1 MAPVIACLHHL
12 DEPTLGLAGPA
23 LAGAGVEVSD
33 HDVGRKGAL
42 PRLDEVAGL
51 ISFGGDQSVT
61 ALERQPALAAEVRLL
76 ATAVERELPVLG
88 VCLGGQLLA
97 RALGA
102 AVRPMPRRMLGWYE
116 AERLEDSEGDP
127 VFGALPRR
135 LSALHWNEDVF
146 ELPAGAVEL
155 LSRPGP
161 GVEAFRAG
169 ASAWGIQF
177 HPEVDA
183 ALFEHWCRGYPE
195 QLAEADISAG
205 EARAAQV
212 RHMPAQE
219 TLAAAL
225 FGAFA
230 HLVTER
236 VPA

>member
-1 MAPVIACLHHL
+1 M
-12 DEPTLGLAGPA
+12 
-23 LAGAGVEVSD
+23 
-33 HDVGRKGAL
+33 
-42 PRLDEVAGL
+42 
-51 ISFGGDQSVT
+51 
-61 ALERQPALAAEVRLL
+61 
-76 ATAVERELPVLG
+76 ERELPVLG

-102 AVRPMPRRMLGWYE
+102 AVRPMPSRMVGWFPTQ
-116 AERLEDSEGDP
+116 RLEESEADP
-127 VFGALPRR
+127 VFGALPP
-135 LSALHWNEDVF
+135 SMSVLHWNEDAF

-169 ASAWGIQF
+169 PSAWGIQF

-183 ALFEHWCRGYPE
+183 PVFEHWCTGFPE
-195 QLAEADISAG
+195 QLAEADVTPA
-205 EARAAQV
+205 EARAARV

-219 TLAAAL
+219 ALAAQL

-230 HLVTER
+230 RVVAER